1 MERLFSHTTEN
12 HAIDGDSTVLRDRAA
27 QADIPLPPSQVSEAF
42 TDLIHLWWPLAEYSV
57 FGAESHVEF
66 DDGQLV
72 EEALDGRQ
80 FLWATVLDS
89 QPSQLKLAWFLGAA
103 TGSSTNVSVDFEA
116 LETGCRLSLRQNG
129 WQPGA
134 SGKEQFEKY
143 QDWPHILASFSR
155 FMGV

>member
-1 MERLFSHTTEN
+1 MDGLFSHAAE
-12 HAIDGDSTVLRDRAA
+12 DRANDSDSMVLSDRTA
-27 QADIPLPPSQVSEAF
+27 QTDIPLPPSQVFEAF

-80 FLWATVLDS
+80 FLWATVLDW

-103 TGSSTNVSVDFEA
+103 TGSSTNVSVEFEA
-116 LETGCRLSLRQNG
+116 LETGCRLSLLQNG